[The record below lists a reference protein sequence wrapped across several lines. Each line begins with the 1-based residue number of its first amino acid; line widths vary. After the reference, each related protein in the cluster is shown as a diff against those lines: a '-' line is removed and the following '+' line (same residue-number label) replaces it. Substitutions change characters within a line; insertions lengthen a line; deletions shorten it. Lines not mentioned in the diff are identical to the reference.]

1 MTSLG
6 PGGLVS
12 FPQHNISKIHPCCR
26 REEFYAFLL
35 QRSRLLWGA
44 PQSVCPSTFTANSG
58 RLHLPQVA
66 FASSPPHEPTLPRV
80 PVTGMIPIILVVWM
94 IPIDSCPGL
103 SLTGPSFHS
112 QGCPGLDYPSQGPAG
127 DQTHWEVLSPQAGHP
142 PASCSHS
149 SPGSLLLLDRL
160 GGPGPPDFP
169 VLSHQV
175 VPLRPKALNFILV
188 LVTPNY
194 LIYFTG
200 V

>member
-80 PVTGMIPIILVVWM
+80 PVTGMIPIIFVVWM

-112 QGCPGLDYPSQGPAG
+112 QGCPGLDYPS
-127 DQTHWEVLSPQAGHP
+127 
-142 PASCSHS
+142 
-149 SPGSLLLLDRL
+149 
-160 GGPGPPDFP
+160 
-169 VLSHQV
+169 
-175 VPLRPKALNFILV
+175 
-188 LVTPNY
+188 
-194 LIYFTG
+194 
-200 V
+200 